1 MSVGSRLRQLRR
13 ERGLSVEELAARTR
27 IAARI
32 LRSIEQDDFDAVPSG
47 IFLRGYLRACARE
60 VGLDAEALV
69 EQYRAEYEAPPPL
82 QPAVVES
89 KPAPVAPARLGIE
102 PRLAHASAA
111 PGWPPVA
118 AVPLPRAP
126 DTPGVPGPVQR
137 RAVPGVPDLAKSWN
151 WPLGPAALAVGVALL
166 ALIVWTASQS
176 RVTSVGER
184 QHASQSAASVSGR
197 PVGTSGTTARSGDT
211 ASAASASSRAS
222 STDSAMRLQLTAT
235 RRVWVTAH
243 ADSKRVLY
251 RLLEA
256 NEQVSITGTRRI
268 DLRVGDAGAL
278 LVSLNGSEPR
288 RPGNPGEVRNVAF
301 SRAQPVD

>member
-60 VGLDAEALV
+60 VGFDAEALV
-69 EQYRAEYEAPPPL
+69 EQYRTEYEAPPTP
-82 QPAVVES
+82 QPAVVDS
-89 KPAPVAPARLGIE
+89 KPSPAAPARLRIE

-118 AVPLPRAP
+118 AVPLPPAP
-126 DTPGVPGPVQR
+126 DSAAVSSPVPR
-137 RAVPGVPDLAKSWN
+137 RAVPGVPELAKPWN
-151 WPLGPAALAVGVALL
+151 WPLRPVALAVGVALL
-166 ALIVWTASQS
+166 ALIVWTANQW
-176 RVTSVGER
+176 RVNTVADR
-184 QHASQSAASVSGR
+184 QPASQSGTSTPER
-197 PVGTSGTTARSGDT
+197 PIGTSGNTARSGDT
-211 ASAASASSRAS
+211 TPVASASSRAS
-222 STDSAMRLQLTAT
+222 STDAAMRLQLTAT

-243 ADSKRVLY
+243 ADGRRVLY

-256 NEQVSITGTRRI
+256 NEQVSLTGTQQI
-268 DLRVGDAGAL
+268 NVRVGDAGAL

-288 RPGNPGEVRNVAF
+288 RAGNAGEVRNVAF
-301 SRAQPVD
+301 SRAQPVY